1 MTSSPGISTS
11 SPGIATSHLS
21 ISVIICV
28 YTEDRWDHICAAVDS
43 VRVQTRPAA
52 ETIIIV
58 DHNPALY
65 KRLVAFLPE
74 VTVVENREVQGLSGG
89 RNTGTALAQGE
100 IIAFL
105 DDDAAADHDWLRY
118 LAEDYANPDIMGVG
132 GLTLP
137 NWQTARPSW
146 LPEEFLWV
154 IGSNYKGMPPSGA
167 PVRNL
172 LGGNMSFRRE
182 VFSLIDGFAS
192 GIGRSAAS
200 LPLGGEETE
209 FCIRLH
215 QRSPGAVL
223 VMEHRA
229 KVWHYVPDSRCR
241 FSYFLS
247 RCYAEGV
254 SKAQVANSVG
264 NSDGL
269 STEHSYVIRTL
280 PLGVVKGI
288 VDLFGGDPAGLGRAG
303 SIIVGFSVTA
313 AGYFKTKTGLA
324 RPPRAT

>member
-1 MTSSPGISTS
+1 MTSSPSISTS
-11 SPGIATSHLS
+11 SPGIATAHLS
-21 ISVIICV
+21 ISVVICV

-74 VTVVENREVQGLSGG
+74 VTVVENREAQGLSGG
-89 RNTGTALAQGE
+89 RNTGAALAQGE
-100 IIAFL
+100 LIAFL

-146 LPEEFLWV
+146 MPEEFLWV

-182 VFSLIDGFAS
+182 VFELIDGFHS
-192 GIGRSAAS
+192 GIGRTAAS

-229 KVWHYVPDSRCR
+229 KVWHYVSDNRCR

-247 RCYAEGV
+247 RCWAEGI
-254 SKAQVANSVG
+254 SKAQVADSVG
-264 NSDGL
+264 SGDGL
-269 STEHSYVIRTL
+269 STEHAYATRTL

-288 VDLFGGDPAGLGRAG
+288 ADLFGGDPAGLSRAG

-313 AGYFKTKTGLA
+313 AGYLKTRIGRA
-324 RPPRAT
+324 RLPQAT